1 MRRQFECMR
10 CSGGGNS
17 PGETRSPQPV
27 GSSRG
32 SCEELAELFKP
43 PETTAVAGLKCESG
57 GELPRSETHVLRRSV
72 ADFENRIAF
81 R

>member
-1 MRRQFECMR
+1 MRRLFECAR

-17 PGETRSPQPV
+17 PGETRSPQRV

-43 PETTAVAGLKCESG
+43 PETTAFAGLKCEPDG
-57 GELPRSETHVLRRSV
+57 KLPR
-72 ADFENRIAF
+72 
-81 R
+81 